1 MNIQKAI
8 EYVGYLKKYP
18 VNYKREELDDLLEL
32 LTRLRKCEI
41 INTGLNRE
49 NVQNVQNN

>member
-1 MNIQKAI
+1 MNIQEAI
-8 EYVGYLKKYP
+8 EYVTYLKNYP
-18 VNYKREELDDLLEL
+18 VNYKREKLDDLMEL

-41 INTGLNRE
+41 INTELDRE